1 MAKYSGTSP
10 YAFTP
15 IVNNEY
21 LDIIEPRTIPIS
33 QRDLPYIIESQF
45 HLRPDLASNEIYKT
59 PKLWWVFSQ
68 RNFNILKSSP
78 SLDQSALSTFSSG
91 QKPLMSKIRFML
103 KIETKG
109 RAIKPGI

>member
-59 PKLWWVFSQ
+59 PKLWWVLSQ
-68 RNFNILKSSP
+68 RNFNILKDP
-78 SLDQSALSTFSSG
+78 VFDFKAGTEIMICEPKTLFEFLG
-91 QKPLMSKIRFML
+91 L
-103 KIETKG
+103 
-109 RAIKPGI
+109 

>member
-1 MAKYSGTSP
+1 MAKYSATSP

-68 RNFNILKSSP
+68 RNYDILKDP
-78 SLDQSALSTFSSG
+78 VFDFKAGTEIMICEPKTLFEFLG
-91 QKPLMSKIRFML
+91 L
-103 KIETKG
+103 
-109 RAIKPGI
+109 

>member
-1 MAKYSGTSP
+1 MAKYSQTSP

-68 RNFNILKSSP
+68 RNFNILKDP
-78 SLDQSALSTFSSG
+78 VFDFKAGTEIMICEPKTLFEFLG
-91 QKPLMSKIRFML
+91 L
-103 KIETKG
+103 
-109 RAIKPGI
+109 

>member
-68 RNFNILKSSP
+68 RNFNILKDP
-78 SLDQSALSTFSSG
+78 VFDFKAGTEIIICEPKTLYTYLG
-91 QKPLMSKIRFML
+91 L
-103 KIETKG
+103 
-109 RAIKPGI
+109 